1 MCGFPDGAEGR
12 NQQRTDAD
20 ENGACERISGEGFPE
35 DEGRKY
41 SIEH

>member
-12 NQQRTDAD
+12 NQHRADAD
-20 ENGACERISGEGFPE
+20 ENGACERISGKGFTE